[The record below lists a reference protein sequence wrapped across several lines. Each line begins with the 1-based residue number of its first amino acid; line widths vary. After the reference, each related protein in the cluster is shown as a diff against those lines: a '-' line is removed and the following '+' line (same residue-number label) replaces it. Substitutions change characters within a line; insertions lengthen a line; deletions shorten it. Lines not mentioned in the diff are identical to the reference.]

1 MTNWDKVNDST
12 TGWNQRSYPVDNLLT
27 EDLQEVTT
35 EDSEIITMEG
45 IRVDWE
51 ESDDKNTGWGFFG
64 GLIRLVTEG
73 LREELM
79 SEGNL
84 DYLVYS
90 HGEDVEI
97 WTDIA
102 DKTTT
107 YTKIDNV

>member
-1 MTNWDKVNDST
+1 MTNWDKTTDVST
-12 TGWNQRSYPVDNLLT
+12 SFTKTSDVSTGYT
-27 EDLQEVTT
+27 ETADKDTT
-35 EDSEIITMEG
+35 
-45 IRVDWE
+45 
-51 ESDDKNTGWGFFG
+51 WGFFG

-97 WTDIA
+97 WTDTADIA
-102 DKTTT
+102 TT
-107 YTKIDNV
+107 YTKISDI

>member
-1 MTNWDKVNDST
+1 MTNWDKTNDT
-12 TGWNQRSYPVDNLLT
+12 TTDWNQRSYPVDDLLT
-27 EDLQEVTT
+27 EDSEGITT
-35 EDSEIITMEG
+35 EDSEVITMEG
-45 IRVDWE
+45 IKIDWE
-51 ESDDKNTGWGFFG
+51 ELNDKDTGWGFFG

-97 WTDIA
+97 WTDTA
-102 DKTTT
+102 DITTV
-107 YTKIDNV
+107 YTKINDL

>member
-1 MTNWDKVNDST
+1 MTNWDKTTDVST
-12 TGWNQRSYPVDNLLT
+12 SFTKTSDVSTSYT
-27 EDLQEVTT
+27 ET
-35 EDSEIITMEG
+35 
-45 IRVDWE
+45 
-51 ESDDKNTGWGFFG
+51 SDKDTNWGFFG

-97 WTDIA
+97 WTDTADIA
-102 DKTTT
+102 TT
-107 YTKIDNV
+107 YTKISDI